1 MDADIQHREDRT
13 MRSPYSTD
21 YLPAAPMIEVNLSLP
36 YETFRGGTLL
46 AFVDAGADATIVPTR
61 YLVQLDAPIDN
72 HKYARSQWGERRMV
86 DIYVL
91 DIGIGDSRILSVE
104 VIGDGRGEEI
114 VLGRDVLN
122 KLVLTLNG
130 PKQFLEL

>member
-1 MDADIQHREDRT
+1 
-13 MRSPYSTD
+13 
-21 YLPAAPMIEVNLSLP
+21 MIEVNLSLP
-36 YETFRGGTLL
+36 YEAFRGGPLL
-46 AFVDAGADATIVPTR
+46 AFVDTGADATIVPTR

-72 HKYARSQWGERRMV
+72 HKYARSHWGERRMV

-122 KLVLTLNG
+122 KLILTLNG

>member
-1 MDADIQHREDRT
+1 MI
-13 MRSPYSTD
+13 SPYSTD
-21 YLPAAPMIEVNLSLP
+21 YFPAAPTIEVNLSLP
-36 YETFRGGTLL
+36 YEAFRNGPLL
-46 AFVDAGADATIVPTR
+46 AFVDTGAGATIVPTR
-61 YLVQLDAPIDN
+61 YLVELDAPIDN

-104 VIGDGRGEEI
+104 TIGDASGEEI

-122 KLVLTLNG
+122 KLILTLNG
-130 PKQFLEL
+130 PKQFLELRA

>member
-1 MDADIQHREDRT
+1 MI
-13 MRSPYSTD
+13 SPYSTD
-21 YLPAAPMIEVNLSLP
+21 YFPAAPTIEVNLSLP
-36 YETFRGGTLL
+36 YEAFRNGPLL
-46 AFVDAGADATIVPTR
+46 AFVDTGADVTIVPTR
-61 YLVQLDAPIDN
+61 YLVELDAPIDN

-104 VIGDGRGEEI
+104 TIGDASGEEI

-122 KLVLTLNG
+122 KLILTLNG
-130 PKQFLEL
+130 PNQFLELRA

>member
-1 MDADIQHREDRT
+1 MI
-13 MRSPYSTD
+13 SPYS
-21 YLPAAPMIEVNLSLP
+21 
-36 YETFRGGTLL
+36 
-46 AFVDAGADATIVPTR
+46 
-61 YLVQLDAPIDN
+61 IDN

-104 VIGDGRGEEI
+104 TIGDASGEEI

-122 KLVLTLNG
+122 KLILTLNG
-130 PKQFLEL
+130 PKQFLELRA